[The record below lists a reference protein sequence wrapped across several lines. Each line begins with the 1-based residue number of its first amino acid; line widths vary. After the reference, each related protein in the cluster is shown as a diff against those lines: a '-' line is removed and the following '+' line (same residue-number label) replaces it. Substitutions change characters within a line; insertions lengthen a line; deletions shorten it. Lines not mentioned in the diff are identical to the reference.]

1 MLLMFFF
8 PFDETSRRDFVLL
21 DNFFCFVPL
30 MAVFFDDLLFE
41 FRTISSSLAINRETR
56 VAISAKKSLRV
67 ISAMTIFFGVFTFAV
82 DAVLHDLWLQNKKDI
97 FYLCCFYIKL
107 WINVKWKME
116 LDFNFFCFILIS
128 GYNRAKF
135 YYFTIARCL
144 LIN

>member
-82 DAVLHDLWLQNKKDI
+82 DAVLHDL
-97 FYLCCFYIKL
+97 
-107 WINVKWKME
+107 
-116 LDFNFFCFILIS
+116 
-128 GYNRAKF
+128 
-135 YYFTIARCL
+135 
-144 LIN
+144 